1 MGKHLPI
8 SKSARQK
15 QPKELSKK
23 EEEITGELNL
33 IQHPYNLSEVIVRNR
48 QQAWV
53 ELFWERDVFNEVT
66 WLLEF
71 LEQCSS
77 KLIESM
83 YNVLSN
89 NKL

>member
-1 MGKHLPI
+1 VISDEMGKHLPI

-48 QQAWV
+48 QQA
-53 ELFWERDVFNEVT
+53 
-66 WLLEF
+66 
-71 LEQCSS
+71 
-77 KLIESM
+77 
-83 YNVLSN
+83 
-89 NKL
+89 